1 MTLDPDIAALIDA
14 LNTNFPRVRSMNA
27 AQVRAV
33 IRGRLKLPETPEQVG
48 SVTDTAVPGD
58 EGSIPVR
65 IYRPDSEAA
74 GLIVFAHGGG
84 FVFCDLDSHD
94 TLCRSMTNGVGAVVV
109 SVDYRL
115 APEDP
120 WPAAADDVY
129 AVTGWAAANA
139 AELGAPADRLIVAG
153 DSAGGNLSAVTAL
166 MARDRGGPAITG
178 QVLIYPVIG
187 ADFETDS
194 YRTYATGYYSTRE
207 TMEWYW
213 DQYVPDTADR
223 THPYA
228 NPLNADLRHL
238 PPAIVITAGFDP
250 SRSEGEQF
258 AKALAAAG
266 VPTVHRFYEG
276 SIHGFMTMPGIDL
289 GARARARL
297 WADVKEMLSQTDS

>member
-1 MTLDPDIAALIDA
+1 MRLDPDIAAIIDA

-33 IRGRLKLPETPEQVG
+33 IRGRLKLPETPEPVG
-48 SVTDTAVPGD
+48 SVTDIAVDSPAGD
-58 EGSIPVR
+58 IPVR
-65 IYRPDSEAA
+65 IYRPDSDAV
-74 GLIVFAHGGG
+74 GVIVFSHGGG

-94 TLCRSMTNGVGAVVV
+94 TLCRSMTNGVGAVVI

-115 APEDP
+115 APEHP

-129 AVTGWAAANA
+129 AVTAWAADHAD
-139 AELGAPADRLIVAG
+139 ELQAPDGRLVVAG

-166 MARDRGGPAITG
+166 MARDRGEPPIAG

-187 ADFETDS
+187 ADFETES

-207 TMEWYW
+207 TMQWYW

-228 NPLNADLRHL
+228 NPLNADLRGL

-258 AKALAAAG
+258 AEALAAAG
-266 VPTVHRFYEG
+266 VPTVHRSYEG
-276 SIHGFMTMPGIDL
+276 GIHGFMTMPGIEL
-289 GARARARL
+289 GARARTRL
-297 WADVKEMLSQTDS
+297 WADIRGTLSPTG